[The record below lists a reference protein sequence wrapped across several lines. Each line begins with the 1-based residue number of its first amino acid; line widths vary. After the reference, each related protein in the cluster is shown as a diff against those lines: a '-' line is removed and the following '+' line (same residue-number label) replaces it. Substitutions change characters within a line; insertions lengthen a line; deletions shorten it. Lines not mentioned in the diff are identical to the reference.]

1 MLLFIVI
8 GIAVA
13 AFLALVVA
21 ITSGSLAFA
30 WFTIGVSAAGLLLLL
45 VNEMRRQKTEDAGR
59 DDDVGRSRPE
69 VDEYV
74 DESADEEPS
83 VAAEFVHNEQALHPD
98 IWPPEHPVRDIKSR
112 GDRIEPRPVHEGE
125 APSPEIWP

>member
-98 IWPPEHPVRDIKSR
+98 IWPPEHRTATGARGRSAESRDLAVIAGR
-112 GDRIEPRPVHEGE
+112 LQHP
-125 APSPEIWP
+125 AP